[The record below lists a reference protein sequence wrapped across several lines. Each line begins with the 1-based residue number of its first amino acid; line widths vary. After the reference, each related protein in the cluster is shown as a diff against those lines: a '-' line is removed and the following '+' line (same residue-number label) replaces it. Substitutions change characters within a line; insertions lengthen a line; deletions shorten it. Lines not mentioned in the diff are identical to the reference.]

1 MIQHEI
7 TSPTPLL
14 DSEGNLREPGYAR
27 QMHFKFNREQVVA
40 KPFGLKE
47 WDFYQIGLGKWLL
60 QLVIGHVSYM
70 ANYSATLLSLES
82 GERHEFRRLQPFV
95 MRNLPMPLDPNEP
108 HELRMSGRN
117 YLMEFVTEPERRT
130 LRLVSGKKS
139 SPVDIEIILPHIPR
153 DEAMVIATPFDKPG
167 QFYLNCKEH
176 FYGVTGHVRLG
187 GKEVLATGQETAL
200 LDWGR
205 GVWPFHQEWFWGCG
219 SGFVNGGRFGFNI
232 GWGFG
237 DLSKASENMFFWEGK
252 AYKLGHL
259 KVERDPK
266 NYMAPWHF
274 VSDDGLFDMTMTPIF
289 DNDTKT
295 KVLFVDN
302 RCHQVFGNFK
312 GWAKLPDGQVIKVE
326 NLLAF
331 CEHAVNNW

>member
-1 MIQHEI
+1 MNQHEI
-7 TSPTPLL
+7 TAPTLLL
-14 DSEGNLREPGYAR
+14 DRKGNLREAGYAR
-27 QMHFKFNREQVVA
+27 QMLFRFNRGQVSA

-47 WDFYQIGLGKWLL
+47 WDFYQVALGSWVL
-60 QLVIGHVSYM
+60 QLTIGHVSYV
-70 ANYSATLLSLES
+70 ANYAATLLSLET
-82 GERHEFRRLQPFV
+82 GERHVFSKMQPFV
-95 MRNLPMPLDPNEP
+95 MRTLPMPLHPNEP
-108 HELRMSGRN
+108 HKLHVKGKN
-117 YLMEFVTEPERRT
+117 YFMEYVAERERRT
-130 LRLVSGKKS
+130 LRLVSEEKGA
-139 SPVDIEIILPHIPR
+139 PVDIEITLPHIPG

-176 FYGVTGHVRLG
+176 FYGVTGHVRFG
-187 GKEVLATGQETAL
+187 DREVFATGEETAL

-219 SGFVNGGRFGFNI
+219 SGLINGGRFGFNI

-237 DLSKASENMFFWEGK
+237 DLSKASENMFFWNGK

-259 KVERDPK
+259 TVERDPE
-266 NYMAPWHF
+266 NYMSPWRF
-274 VSDDGLFDMTMTPIF
+274 VSDDGLFDMTMTPVF

-295 KVLFVDN
+295 KLLFVDN
-302 RCHQVFGNFK
+302 RCHQVHGRFSGR
-312 GWAKLPDGQVIKVE
+312 ATLPDGEVIQVE